1 MTQEQSGLL
10 MVALAVLALS
20 GAAWGWRRRKASYRP
35 WAEFFTWCEPGAD
48 VRDVQECLYV
58 GTSEAGLPLQRVAVG
73 PLSYR
78 AKATLGFSTDGLVL
92 GIRGA
97 EPLLL
102 PYAHSVLAGRATWTI
117 DRGVEPDGLLMIQW
131 SLGPHRV
138 ESYFR
143 MVDSNLEQIVSTI
156 NEAAGA
162 DTQ

>member
-1 MTQEQSGLL
+1 MNQEQAGLL

-20 GAAWGWRRRKASYRP
+20 GAAWGWRRRKASYRG
-35 WAEFFTWCEPGAD
+35 WAQFFTWFTPSAD
-48 VRDVQECLYV
+48 VTNAQECLYV

-78 AKATLGFSTDGLVL
+78 AKATLGLSDMGLVL
-92 GIRGA
+92 AIRGSD
-97 EPLLL
+97 PLLI
-102 PYAHSVLAGRATWTI
+102 PFDSSVLAGRATWTI

-143 MVDSNLEQIVSTI
+143 MVDSNLEQIVSMI
-156 NEAAGA
+156 NEAAGV

>member
-1 MTQEQSGLL
+1 MTQELSGLL

-20 GAAWGWRRRKASYRP
+20 GAAWGWKRRKASYRD

-48 VRDVQECLYV
+48 VRDAQECLYV

-78 AKATLGFSTDGLVL
+78 AKATLGFSANGLVL
-92 GIRGA
+92 DIRGA
-97 EPLLL
+97 EPLLV
-102 PYAHSVLAGRATWTI
+102 PYSGSVVAGRATWTI
-117 DRGVEPDGLLMIQW
+117 DRGVEPDGLLMVQW

-143 MVDSNLEQIVSTI
+143 MVDSNLEPIVSTI